1 MPTRHS
7 LWLLLFASSALFA
20 QQSGLVDPGI
30 IYQRAEQRQQQINRN
45 AARQDFSTLDFSAPA
60 SEDYPLMPNKES
72 VMGRQ
77 LHPGAHIQTH
87 QHAAGA
93 AACSGEDGH
102 AIDVSREGAASK
114 IHQMVDSCGKTLEII
129 ITAGNMN
136 NVCAAPS

>member
-1 MPTRHS
+1 MS
-7 LWLLLFASSALFA
+7 
-20 QQSGLVDPGI
+20 
-30 IYQRAEQRQQQINRN
+30 
-45 AARQDFSTLDFSAPA
+45 
-60 SEDYPLMPNKES
+60 NKES

-102 AIDVSREGAASK
+102 AIDISREGAASK

>member
-1 MPTRHS
+1 MKKKGIFQKILKRLS
-7 LWLLLFASSALFA
+7 ADADKEWLMMDGSY
-20 QQSGLVDPGI
+20 I
-30 IYQRAEQRQQQINRN
+30 RA
-45 AARQDFSTLDFSAPA
+45 
-60 SEDYPLMPNKES
+60 
-72 VMGRQ
+72 
-77 LHPGAHIQTH
+77 H

-102 AIDVSREGAASK
+102 AIDISREGAASK